1 MKIKIIVV
9 GKTKEQF
16 LQQGEQEFQR
26 RLKPYCQLEQV
37 IVKEEKIVSNKI
49 GQIIKSKEAKRI
61 LAQLTRGSLSIA
73 LDREGDQFSSAEL
86 AEFLQQKMDDGY
98 GEVIFIIGGTLGLG
112 EPVLNSAAK
121 VLSLSKMTFTHE
133 MSRLILLEQLYRAF
147 TILKGTKYH
156 KA

>member
-9 GKTKEQF
+9 GKTREKF

-26 RLKPYCQLEQV
+26 RLKHYCQLEQV
-37 IVKEEKIVSNKI
+37 IVKEEKIISNKTE
-49 GQIIKSKEAKRI
+49 QIIKSKEAERI
-61 LAQLTRGSLSIA
+61 LAQLTKGSFIIA
-73 LDREGDQFSSAEL
+73 LDRESDQFSSEEL
-86 AEFLQQKMDDGY
+86 AKFLQQKMNEGY

-121 VLSLSKMTFTHE
+121 TLSLSKMTFTHE

-156 KA
+156 KN

>member
-9 GKTKEQF
+9 GKTKEKF
-16 LQQGEQEFQR
+16 LQLGEQEFQR
-26 RLKPYCQLEQV
+26 RLRHYCQVERI
-37 IVKEEKIVSNKI
+37 IVKEEKIVLNKTE
-49 GQIIKSKEAKRI
+49 QIIKSKEAERI
-61 LAQLTRGSLSIA
+61 QAQLTKRSFIIA
-73 LDREGDQFSSAEL
+73 LDREGDQVSSEEL
-86 AEFLQQKMDDGY
+86 AKFIQQKMNEGY

-112 EPVLNSAAK
+112 ESVLNSAAK

-147 TILKGTKYH
+147 TILKGTQYH

>member
-16 LQQGEQEFQR
+16 LQQGEQEFQW
-26 RLKPYCQLEQV
+26 RLTRYCQLEQV
-37 IVKEEKIVSNKI
+37 IVKKEKIVSNSTE
-49 GQIIKSKEAKRI
+49 QITKLKEAERI
-61 LAQLTRGSLSIA
+61 LAQVTRGSFIIA
-73 LDREGDQFSSAEL
+73 LDREGDQLSSEEL
-86 AEFLQQKMDDGY
+86 AEFLQQKMNEGY

-112 EPVLNSAAK
+112 ETVLKSAAK

-147 TILKGTKYH
+147 TLLKGTKYH

>member
-9 GKTKEQF
+9 GKTKEKF

-26 RLKPYCQLEQV
+26 RLKHYCQLEQV
-37 IVKEEKIVSNKI
+37 IIKEEKIVSNRTE
-49 GQIIKSKEAKRI
+49 QIIKLKEAERI
-61 LAQLTRGSLSIA
+61 LAQTTRGSYIIA
-73 LDREGDQFSSAEL
+73 LDREGDQVSSEEL
-86 AEFLQQKMDDGY
+86 AEFLQQKMNDGY
-98 GEVIFIIGGTLGLG
+98 GEAIFIIGGTLGLG
-112 EPVLNSAAK
+112 ETVLNSSAK